1 MKGDLIDMYKIEK
14 LSKSF
19 GKNKI
24 LKDISLEISKGE
36 RVVIIGPSGSGK
48 STFLRCLNG
57 LESFQGKVFFE
68 NKDITKNEFKRMRH
82 KVGMVFQNFNLF
94 ENLTVW
100 KNITLAPLSRKIE
113 DEKVIYKNAK
123 KYLEKIHL
131 EDKSEAYPSSLSGG
145 QRQRVAIIRTLM
157 MHPDIILFDEPTSAL
172 DAEMIDEVLNLMM
185 DVAREGMTMVV
196 VTHELSFAKEFAT
209 RVIFMDEGKIIEEG
223 TPLEIFSHPKS
234 ERLKI
239 FLGKIKH

>member
-1 MKGDLIDMYKIEK
+1 MYKIEK

-24 LKDISLEISKGE
+24 LKNLSLEISKGE

-57 LESFQGKVFFE
+57 LESFQGKIFFE
-68 NKDITKNEFKRMRH
+68 DKDITKNEFKRMRH
-82 KVGMVFQNFNLF
+82 KVGMVFQSFNLF

-100 KNITLAPLSRKIE
+100 ENITIAPLSRKIE
-113 DEKVIYKNAK
+113 DEKTINENAK
-123 KYLEKIHL
+123 KYLSQIHL
-131 EDKSEAYPSSLSGG
+131 EDKSEVYPSSLSGG

-196 VTHELSFAKEFAT
+196 VTHELNFAKEFAT
-209 RVIFMDEGKIIEEG
+209 RVIFMDEGKILEEG
-223 TPLEIFSHPKS
+223 TPLEIFNHPKS
-234 ERLKI
+234 ERLKV

>member
-1 MKGDLIDMYKIEK
+1 MYKIEK

-24 LKDISLEISKGE
+24 LKNISLEISKGE

-57 LESFQGKVFFE
+57 LESFQGKIFFE
-68 NKDITKNEFKRMRH
+68 DKDITKNEFKRMRH
-82 KVGMVFQNFNLF
+82 KVGMVFQSFNLF
-94 ENLTVW
+94 ENLTVRE
-100 KNITLAPLSRKIE
+100 NITIAPLSRKIE
-113 DEKVIYKNAK
+113 DEKTINENAK
-123 KYLEKIHL
+123 KYLSQIHL
-131 EDKSEAYPSSLSGG
+131 EDKSEVYPSSLSGG

-196 VTHELSFAKEFAT
+196 VTHELNFAKEFAT
-209 RVIFMDEGKIIEEG
+209 RVIFMDEGKILEEG
-223 TPLEIFSHPKS
+223 TPLEIFNHPKS
-234 ERLKI
+234 ERLKV

>member
-1 MKGDLIDMYKIEK
+1 MYKIEK

-24 LKDISLEISKGE
+24 LKNISLEISKGE

-57 LESFQGKVFFE
+57 LESFQGKIFFE
-68 NKDITKNEFKRMRH
+68 DKDITKNEFKRMRH
-82 KVGMVFQNFNLF
+82 KVGMVFQSFNLF

-100 KNITLAPLSRKIE
+100 ENITIAPLSRKIE
-113 DEKVIYKNAK
+113 DEKTINENAK
-123 KYLEKIHL
+123 KYLSQIYL
-131 EDKSEAYPSSLSGG
+131 EDKSEVYPSSLSGG

-172 DAEMIDEVLNLMM
+172 DAEMIDEVLNVMM

-196 VTHELSFAKEFAT
+196 VTHELNFAKEFAT
-209 RVIFMDEGKIIEEG
+209 RVIFMDEGKILEEG
-223 TPLEIFSHPKS
+223 TPLEIFNHPKS
-234 ERLKI
+234 ERLKV

>member
-1 MKGDLIDMYKIEK
+1 MYKIEK

-24 LKDISLEISKGE
+24 LKNLSLEISKGE

-68 NKDITKNEFKRMRH
+68 NKDITKNDFKRMRH
-82 KVGMVFQNFNLF
+82 KVGMVFQSFNLF

-100 KNITLAPLSRKIE
+100 ENITIAPLSRKIE
-113 DEKVIYKNAK
+113 DEKIINENAQ
-123 KYLEKIHL
+123 KYLKQIHL
-131 EDKSEAYPSSLSGG
+131 EDKSDVYPSSLSGG

-196 VTHELSFAKEFAT
+196 VTHELNFAKEFAT
-209 RVIFMDEGKIIEEG
+209 RVIFMDEGKILEEG
-223 TPLEIFSHPKS
+223 TPSEIFNHPKS
-234 ERLKI
+234 ERLKV

>member
-1 MKGDLIDMYKIEK
+1 MYRIEK

-24 LKDISLEISKGE
+24 LKNLSLEISKGE

-57 LESFQGKVFFE
+57 LESFQGKIFFE
-68 NKDITKNEFKRMRH
+68 NKDITKNDFKRMRH
-82 KVGMVFQNFNLF
+82 KVGMVFQSFNLF

-100 KNITLAPLSRKIE
+100 ENITIAPLSRKIE
-113 DEKVIYKNAK
+113 DEKIINENAK
-123 KYLEKIHL
+123 KYLKKIHL
-131 EDKSEAYPSSLSGG
+131 EDKSDVYPSSLSGG

-185 DVAREGMTMVV
+185 DVAKEGMTMVV
-196 VTHELSFAKEFAT
+196 VTHELNFAKEFAT
-209 RVIFMDEGKIIEEG
+209 RVIFMDEGKILEEG
-223 TPLEIFSHPKS
+223 TPLEIFNHPKS
-234 ERLKI
+234 ERLKV

>member
-1 MKGDLIDMYKIEK
+1 MYRIEK

-24 LKDISLEISKGE
+24 LKNLSLEISKGE

-57 LESFQGKVFFE
+57 LESFQGKIFFE
-68 NKDITKNEFKRMRH
+68 NKDITKNDFKRMRH
-82 KVGMVFQNFNLF
+82 KVGMVFQSFNLF

-100 KNITLAPLSRKIE
+100 ENITIAPLSRKIE
-113 DEKVIYKNAK
+113 DEKIINENAK
-123 KYLEKIHL
+123 KYLKKIHL
-131 EDKSEAYPSSLSGG
+131 EDKSDVYPSSLSGG

-185 DVAREGMTMVV
+185 DVAKEGMTMVV
-196 VTHELSFAKEFAT
+196 GTHELNFAKEFAT
-209 RVIFMDEGKIIEEG
+209 RVIFMDEGKILEEG
-223 TPLEIFSHPKS
+223 TPLEIFNHPKS
-234 ERLKI
+234 ERLKV

>member
-1 MKGDLIDMYKIEK
+1 MYKIEK

-24 LKDISLEISKGE
+24 LKNISLEISKGE

-57 LESFQGKVFFE
+57 LESFQGKIFFE
-68 NKDITKNEFKRMRH
+68 DKDITKNEFKRMRH
-82 KVGMVFQNFNLF
+82 KVGMVFQSFNLF

-100 KNITLAPLSRKIE
+100 ENITIAPLSRKIE
-113 DEKVIYKNAK
+113 DEKIINENAQ
-123 KYLEKIHL
+123 KYLKQIHL
-131 EDKSEAYPSSLSGG
+131 EDKSDVYPSSLSGG

-196 VTHELSFAKEFAT
+196 VTHELNFAKEFAT
-209 RVIFMDEGKIIEEG
+209 RVIFMDEGKILEEG
-223 TPLEIFSHPKS
+223 TPLEIFNHPKS
-234 ERLKI
+234 ERLKV

>member
-1 MKGDLIDMYKIEK
+1 MYKIEK

-24 LKDISLEISKGE
+24 LKNISLEISKGE

-57 LESFQGKVFFE
+57 LESFQGKIFFE
-68 NKDITKNEFKRMRH
+68 DKDITKNEFKRMRH
-82 KVGMVFQNFNLF
+82 KVGMVFQSFNLF

-100 KNITLAPLSRKIE
+100 ENITIAPLSRKIE
-113 DEKVIYKNAK
+113 DEKTINENAK
-123 KYLEKIHL
+123 KYLSQIYL
-131 EDKSEAYPSSLSGG
+131 EDKSEVYPSSLSGG

-196 VTHELSFAKEFAT
+196 VTHELNFAKEFAT
-209 RVIFMDEGKIIEEG
+209 RVIFMDEGKILEEG
-223 TPLEIFSHPKS
+223 TPLEIFNHPKS
-234 ERLKI
+234 ERLKV

>member
-1 MKGDLIDMYKIEK
+1 MYKIEK

-24 LKDISLEISKGE
+24 LKNLSLEISKGE

-68 NKDITKNEFKRMRH
+68 NKDITKNDFKRMRH
-82 KVGMVFQNFNLF
+82 KVGMVFQSFNLF

-100 KNITLAPLSRKIE
+100 ENITIAPLSRKIE
-113 DEKVIYKNAK
+113 DEKTINENAK
-123 KYLEKIHL
+123 KYLSQIHL
-131 EDKSEAYPSSLSGG
+131 EDKSEVYPSSVSGG

-196 VTHELSFAKEFAT
+196 VTHELNFAKEFAT
-209 RVIFMDEGKIIEEG
+209 RVIFMDEGKILEEG
-223 TPLEIFSHPKS
+223 TPTEIFNHPKS
-234 ERLKI
+234 ERLKV

>member
-1 MKGDLIDMYKIEK
+1 MYKIEK

-24 LKDISLEISKGE
+24 LKNISLEISKVE

-57 LESFQGKVFFE
+57 LESFQGKIFFE
-68 NKDITKNEFKRMRH
+68 DKDITKNEFKRMRH
-82 KVGMVFQNFNLF
+82 KVGMVFQSFNLF

-100 KNITLAPLSRKIE
+100 ENITIAPLSRKIE
-113 DEKVIYKNAK
+113 DEKTINENAK
-123 KYLEKIHL
+123 KYLCQIHL
-131 EDKSEAYPSSLSGG
+131 EDKSEVYPSSLSGG

-157 MHPDIILFDEPTSAL
+157 MHPDIILFDEQTSAL

-196 VTHELSFAKEFAT
+196 VTHELNFAKEFAT
-209 RVIFMDEGKIIEEG
+209 RVIFMDEGKILEEG
-223 TPLEIFSHPKS
+223 TPLEIFNHPKS
-234 ERLKI
+234 ERLKV

>member
-1 MKGDLIDMYKIEK
+1 MYKIEK

-24 LKDISLEISKGE
+24 LKNLSLEISKGE

-68 NKDITKNEFKRMRH
+68 NKDVTKNDFKRMRH
-82 KVGMVFQNFNLF
+82 KVGMVFQSFNLF

-100 KNITLAPLSRKIE
+100 ENITIAPLSRKIE
-113 DEKVIYKNAK
+113 DEKIINENAK
-123 KYLEKIHL
+123 KYLKQIHL
-131 EDKSEAYPSSLSGG
+131 EDKSDVYPSSLSGG

-196 VTHELSFAKEFAT
+196 VTHELNFAKEFAT
-209 RVIFMDEGKIIEEG
+209 RVIFMDEGKILEEG
-223 TPLEIFSHPKS
+223 TPLEIFNHPKS
-234 ERLKI
+234 ERLKV

>member
-1 MKGDLIDMYKIEK
+1 MYKIEK

-24 LKDISLEISKGE
+24 LKNISLEISKGE

-57 LESFQGKVFFE
+57 LESFQGKIFFE
-68 NKDITKNEFKRMRH
+68 DKDITKNEFKRMRH
-82 KVGMVFQNFNLF
+82 KVGMVFQSFNLF

-100 KNITLAPLSRKIE
+100 ENITIAPLSRKIE
-113 DEKVIYKNAK
+113 DEKTINENAK
-123 KYLEKIHL
+123 KYLSQIHL
-131 EDKSEAYPSSLSGG
+131 EDKSEVYPSSLSGG

-185 DVAREGMTMVV
+185 DVAKEGMTMVV
-196 VTHELSFAKEFAT
+196 VTHELNFAKEFAT
-209 RVIFMDEGKIIEEG
+209 RVIFMDEGKILEEG
-223 TPLEIFSHPKS
+223 TPLEIFNHTKS
-234 ERLKI
+234 ERLKV

>member
-1 MKGDLIDMYKIEK
+1 MYKIEK

-24 LKDISLEISKGE
+24 LKNISLEISKGE

-57 LESFQGKVFFE
+57 LESFQGKIFFE
-68 NKDITKNEFKRMRH
+68 DKDITKNEFKRMRH
-82 KVGMVFQNFNLF
+82 KVGMVFQSFNLF

-100 KNITLAPLSRKIE
+100 ENITIAPLSRKIE
-113 DEKVIYKNAK
+113 DEKTINENAK
-123 KYLEKIHL
+123 KYLSQIHL
-131 EDKSEAYPSSLSGG
+131 EDKSEVYPSSLSGG

-185 DVAREGMTMVV
+185 DVAKEGMTMVV
-196 VTHELSFAKEFAT
+196 VTHELNFAKEFAT
-209 RVIFMDEGKIIEEG
+209 RVIFMDEGKILEEG
-223 TPLEIFSHPKS
+223 TPLEIFNHPKS
-234 ERLKI
+234 ERLKV

>member
-1 MKGDLIDMYKIEK
+1 MYKIEK

-24 LKDISLEISKGE
+24 LKNISLEISKGE

-57 LESFQGKVFFE
+57 LESFQGKIFFE
-68 NKDITKNEFKRMRH
+68 DKDITKNEFKRMRH
-82 KVGMVFQNFNLF
+82 KVGMVFQSFNLF

-100 KNITLAPLSRKIE
+100 ENITIAPLSRKIE
-113 DEKVIYKNAK
+113 DEKIINENAK
-123 KYLEKIHL
+123 KYLKKIHL
-131 EDKSEAYPSSLSGG
+131 EDKSDVYPSSLSGG

-196 VTHELSFAKEFAT
+196 VTHELNFAKEFAT
-209 RVIFMDEGKIIEEG
+209 RVIFMDEGKILEEG
-223 TPLEIFSHPKS
+223 TPLEIFNHPKS
-234 ERLKI
+234 ERLKV

>member
-1 MKGDLIDMYKIEK
+1 MYKIEK

-24 LKDISLEISKGE
+24 LKNLSLEISKGE

-68 NKDITKNEFKRMRH
+68 NKDITKNDFKRMRH
-82 KVGMVFQNFNLF
+82 KVGMVFQSFNLF

-100 KNITLAPLSRKIE
+100 ENITIAPLSRKIE
-113 DEKVIYKNAK
+113 DEKTINENAK
-123 KYLEKIHL
+123 KYLSQIHL
-131 EDKSEAYPSSLSGG
+131 EDKSEVYPSSLSGG

-157 MHPDIILFDEPTSAL
+157 MHPDII
-172 DAEMIDEVLNLMM
+172 
-185 DVAREGMTMVV
+185 
-196 VTHELSFAKEFAT
+196 
-209 RVIFMDEGKIIEEG
+209 
-223 TPLEIFSHPKS
+223 
-234 ERLKI
+234 
-239 FLGKIKH
+239 

>member
-1 MKGDLIDMYKIEK
+1 MYKIEK

-57 LESFQGKVFFE
+57 LESFQGKIFFE
-68 NKDITKNEFKRMRH
+68 DKDITKNEFKRMRH
-82 KVGMVFQNFNLF
+82 KVGMVFQSFNLF

-100 KNITLAPLSRKIE
+100 ENITIAPLSRKIE
-113 DEKVIYKNAK
+113 DEKTINENAK
-123 KYLEKIHL
+123 KYLSQIHL
-131 EDKSEAYPSSLSGG
+131 EDKSEVYPSSLSGG

-196 VTHELSFAKEFAT
+196 VTHELNFAKEFAT
-209 RVIFMDEGKIIEEG
+209 RVIFMDEGKILEEG
-223 TPLEIFSHPKS
+223 TPLEIFNHPKS
-234 ERLKI
+234 ERLKV

>member
-1 MKGDLIDMYKIEK
+1 MYKIEK

-24 LKDISLEISKGE
+24 LKNLSLEISKGE

-68 NKDITKNEFKRMRH
+68 NKDITKNDFKRMRH
-82 KVGMVFQNFNLF
+82 KVGMVFQSFNLF

-100 KNITLAPLSRKIE
+100 ENITIAPLSRKIE
-113 DEKVIYKNAK
+113 DEKIINENAK
-123 KYLEKIHL
+123 KYLSQIHL
-131 EDKSEAYPSSLSGG
+131 EDKSDVYPSSLSGG

-196 VTHELSFAKEFAT
+196 VTHELNFAKEFAT
-209 RVIFMDEGKIIEEG
+209 RVIFMDEGKILEEG
-223 TPLEIFSHPKS
+223 TPLEIFNHPKS
-234 ERLKI
+234 ERLKV

>member
-1 MKGDLIDMYKIEK
+1 MYKIEK

-57 LESFQGKVFFE
+57 LESFQGKIFFE
-68 NKDITKNEFKRMRH
+68 DKDITKNEFKRMRH
-82 KVGMVFQNFNLF
+82 KVGMVFQSFNLF
-94 ENLTVW
+94 ENLTVLE
-100 KNITLAPLSRKIE
+100 NITIAPLSRKIE
-113 DEKVIYKNAK
+113 DEKTINENAK
-123 KYLEKIHL
+123 KYLSQIHL
-131 EDKSEAYPSSLSGG
+131 EDKSEVYPSSLSGG

-196 VTHELSFAKEFAT
+196 VTHELNFAKEFAT
-209 RVIFMDEGKIIEEG
+209 RVIFMDEGKILEEG
-223 TPLEIFSHPKS
+223 TPLEIFNHPKS
-234 ERLKI
+234 ERLKV

>member
-1 MKGDLIDMYKIEK
+1 MYKIEK
-14 LSKSF
+14 LSKYF

-24 LKDISLEISKGE
+24 LKNISLEISKGE

-57 LESFQGKVFFE
+57 LESFQGKIFFE
-68 NKDITKNEFKRMRH
+68 DKDITKNEFKRMRH
-82 KVGMVFQNFNLF
+82 KVGMVFQSFNLF

-100 KNITLAPLSRKIE
+100 ENITIAPLSRKIE
-113 DEKVIYKNAK
+113 DEKTINENAK
-123 KYLEKIHL
+123 KYLSQIHL
-131 EDKSEAYPSSLSGG
+131 EDKSEVYPSSLSGG

-196 VTHELSFAKEFAT
+196 VTHELNFAKEFAT
-209 RVIFMDEGKIIEEG
+209 RVIFMDEGKILEEG
-223 TPLEIFSHPKS
+223 TPLEIFNHPKS
-234 ERLKI
+234 ERLKV

>member
-1 MKGDLIDMYKIEK
+1 MYKIEK

-24 LKDISLEISKGE
+24 LKNISLEISKGE

-57 LESFQGKVFFE
+57 LESFQGKIFFE
-68 NKDITKNEFKRMRH
+68 DKDITKNEFKRMRH
-82 KVGMVFQNFNLF
+82 KVGMVFQSFNLF

-100 KNITLAPLSRKIE
+100 ENITIAPLSRKIE
-113 DEKVIYKNAK
+113 DEKTINENAK
-123 KYLEKIHL
+123 KYLSQIHL
-131 EDKSEAYPSSLSGG
+131 EDKSEVYPSSLSGG

-196 VTHELSFAKEFAT
+196 VTHELNFAKEFAT
-209 RVIFMDEGKIIEEG
+209 RVIFMDEGKILEEG
-223 TPLEIFSHPKS
+223 TPLEIFNHPKS
-234 ERLKI
+234 ERLKV

>member
-1 MKGDLIDMYKIEK
+1 MYKIEK

-24 LKDISLEISKGE
+24 LKNISLEISKGE

-57 LESFQGKVFFE
+57 LESFQGKIFFE
-68 NKDITKNEFKRMRH
+68 DKDITKNEFKRMRH
-82 KVGMVFQNFNLF
+82 KVGMVFQSFNLF

-100 KNITLAPLSRKIE
+100 ENITIAPLSRKIE
-113 DEKVIYKNAK
+113 DEKTINENAK
-123 KYLEKIHL
+123 KYLSQIHL
-131 EDKSEAYPSSLSGG
+131 EDKSEVYPSSLSGG

-196 VTHELSFAKEFAT
+196 VTHELNFAKEFAT
-209 RVIFMDEGKIIEEG
+209 RVIFMDEGKILEEG
-223 TPLEIFSHPKS
+223 TPLEIFNHPKS
-234 ERLKI
+234 ERLKG

>member
-1 MKGDLIDMYKIEK
+1 MYKIEK

-24 LKDISLEISKGE
+24 LKNISLEISKGE

-57 LESFQGKVFFE
+57 LESFQGKIFFE
-68 NKDITKNEFKRMRH
+68 DKDITKNEFKRMRH
-82 KVGMVFQNFNLF
+82 KVGMVFQSFNLF

-100 KNITLAPLSRKIE
+100 ENITIAPLSRKIE
-113 DEKVIYKNAK
+113 DEKIINENAK
-123 KYLEKIHL
+123 KYLSQIHL
-131 EDKSEAYPSSLSGG
+131 EDKSEVYPSSLSGG

-196 VTHELSFAKEFAT
+196 VTHELNFAKEFAT
-209 RVIFMDEGKIIEEG
+209 RVIFMDEGKILEEG
-223 TPLEIFSHPKS
+223 TPLEIFNHPKS
-234 ERLKI
+234 ERLKV

>member
-1 MKGDLIDMYKIEK
+1 MYKIEK

-68 NKDITKNEFKRMRH
+68 NKDITKNDFKRMRH
-82 KVGMVFQNFNLF
+82 KVGMVFQSFNLF

-100 KNITLAPLSRKIE
+100 ENITIAPLSRKIE
-113 DEKVIYKNAK
+113 DEKIINENAQ
-123 KYLEKIHL
+123 KYLSQIHL
-131 EDKSEAYPSSLSGG
+131 EDKSDVYPSSLSGG

-196 VTHELSFAKEFAT
+196 VTHELNFAKEFAT
-209 RVIFMDEGKIIEEG
+209 RVIFMDEGKILEEG
-223 TPLEIFSHPKS
+223 TPLEIFNHPKS
-234 ERLKI
+234 ERLKV

>member
-1 MKGDLIDMYKIEK
+1 MYRIEK

-24 LKDISLEISKGE
+24 LKNLSLEISKGE

-57 LESFQGKVFFE
+57 LESFQGKIFFE
-68 NKDITKNEFKRMRH
+68 NKDITKNDFKRMRH
-82 KVGMVFQNFNLF
+82 KVGMVFQSFNLF

-100 KNITLAPLSRKIE
+100 ENITIAPLSRKIE
-113 DEKVIYKNAK
+113 DEKIINENAK
-123 KYLEKIHL
+123 KYLKKIHL
-131 EDKSEAYPSSLSGG
+131 EDKSDVYPSSLSGG

-196 VTHELSFAKEFAT
+196 VTHELNFAKEFAT
-209 RVIFMDEGKIIEEG
+209 RVIFMDEGKILEEG
-223 TPLEIFSHPKS
+223 TPLEIFNHPKS
-234 ERLKI
+234 ERLKV

>member
-1 MKGDLIDMYKIEK
+1 MYKIEK

-24 LKDISLEISKGE
+24 LKNISLEISKGE

-57 LESFQGKVFFE
+57 LESFQGKIFFE
-68 NKDITKNEFKRMRH
+68 DKDITKNEFKRMRH
-82 KVGMVFQNFNLF
+82 KVGMVFQSFNLF

-100 KNITLAPLSRKIE
+100 ENITIAPLSRKIE
-113 DEKVIYKNAK
+113 DEKTINENAK
-123 KYLEKIHL
+123 KYLSQIHL
-131 EDKSEAYPSSLSGG
+131 EDKSEVYPSTLSGG

-185 DVAREGMTMVV
+185 DVAKEGMTMVV
-196 VTHELSFAKEFAT
+196 VTHELNFAKEFAT
-209 RVIFMDEGKIIEEG
+209 RVIFMDEGKILEEG
-223 TPLEIFSHPKS
+223 TPSEIFNHPKS
-234 ERLKI
+234 ERLKV

>member
-1 MKGDLIDMYKIEK
+1 MYKIEK

-24 LKDISLEISKGE
+24 LKNISLEISKGE

-57 LESFQGKVFFE
+57 LESFQGKIFFE
-68 NKDITKNEFKRMRH
+68 DKDITKNEFKRMRH
-82 KVGMVFQNFNLF
+82 KVGMVFQSFNLF
-94 ENLTVW
+94 ENLTVRE
-100 KNITLAPLSRKIE
+100 NITIAPLSRKIE
-113 DEKVIYKNAK
+113 DEKTINENAK
-123 KYLEKIHL
+123 KYLSQIHL
-131 EDKSEAYPSSLSGG
+131 EDKSEVYPSSLSGG

-157 MHPDIILFDEPTSAL
+157 MHPDIILFDEPTSDL

-196 VTHELSFAKEFAT
+196 VTHELNFAKEFAT
-209 RVIFMDEGKIIEEG
+209 RVIFMDEGKILEEG
-223 TPLEIFSHPKS
+223 TPLEIFNHPKS
-234 ERLKI
+234 ERLKV

>member
-1 MKGDLIDMYKIEK
+1 MYKIEK

-57 LESFQGKVFFE
+57 LESFQGKIFFE
-68 NKDITKNEFKRMRH
+68 DKDITKNEFKRMRH
-82 KVGMVFQNFNLF
+82 KVGMVFQSFNLF
-94 ENLTVW
+94 ENLTVRE
-100 KNITLAPLSRKIE
+100 NITIAPLSRKIE
-113 DEKVIYKNAK
+113 DEKTINENAK
-123 KYLEKIHL
+123 KYLSQIHL
-131 EDKSEAYPSSLSGG
+131 EDKSEVYPSSLSGG

-185 DVAREGMTMVV
+185 DVAKEGMTMVV
-196 VTHELSFAKEFAT
+196 VTHELNFAKEFAT
-209 RVIFMDEGKIIEEG
+209 RVIFMDEGKILEEG
-223 TPLEIFSHPKS
+223 TPLEIFNHPKS
-234 ERLKI
+234 ERLKV

>member
-1 MKGDLIDMYKIEK
+1 MYKIEK

-24 LKDISLEISKGE
+24 LKNISLEISKGE

-57 LESFQGKVFFE
+57 LESFQGKIFFE
-68 NKDITKNEFKRMRH
+68 DKDITKNEFKRMRH
-82 KVGMVFQNFNLF
+82 KVGMVFQSFNLF

-100 KNITLAPLSRKIE
+100 ENITIAPLSRKIE
-113 DEKVIYKNAK
+113 DEKTINENAK
-123 KYLEKIHL
+123 KYLSQIHL
-131 EDKSEAYPSSLSGG
+131 EDKSEDYPSSLSGG

-196 VTHELSFAKEFAT
+196 VTHELNFAKEFAT
-209 RVIFMDEGKIIEEG
+209 RVIFMDEGKILEEG
-223 TPLEIFSHPKS
+223 TPLEIFNHPKS
-234 ERLKI
+234 ERLKV